1 MKRGSKNR
9 ITARLLAVC
18 ALFAAAAA
26 ILSVTESAIPQLLP
40 VPGAK
45 LGLANAVTVFCL
57 YRLPKARWAAL
68 VLAVRIALGGLY
80 TGPFPMLYS
89 AVGGFAAFFTELML
103 KRAVR
108 SDLRLIFLVSAI
120 GGAAH
125 NAVSLAFASGV
136 ARSGSLF
143 YYLPWLLAI
152 GIASGAAIGLL
163 VELVIR
169 RLPPKLKN

>member
-1 MKRGSKNR
+1 MMRDENNR
-9 ITARLLAVC
+9 IPARLTAVC

-26 ILSVTESAIPQLLP
+26 ILSIAESAVPPLLP

-57 YRLPKARWAAL
+57 YRFPKARWVAAIL
-68 VLAVRIALGGLY
+68 SVRILLGGLY

-89 AVGGFAAFFTELML
+89 AVGGFAAFFTELLL
-103 KRAVR
+103 KRAVQ
-108 SDLRLIFLVSAI
+108 SDTKLIFLVSAV

-125 NAVSLAFASGV
+125 NAVSLAFAAAI
-136 ARSGSLF
+136 ARSTALF

-152 GIASGAAIGLL
+152 GIVSGAAIGLL
-163 VELVIR
+163 AEVVLR
-169 RLPPKLKN
+169 KLPSSKET